1 MLHNNHPIWDQD
13 FIKTYPEYTI
23 IFILFQEK
31 DPVAKNNPDLH
42 FNRSVVST
50 KKLLLRILFQ
60 IYSGYYYVH
69 VCSGGSRSTP
79 RKPPTCHKSLT
90 NFITEQNVNKYIVE
104 SCLNGILIKTS
115 Y

>member
-13 FIKTYPEYTI
+13 LIKTYPEYTI

-69 VCSGGSRSTP
+69 VC
-79 RKPPTCHKSLT
+79 
-90 NFITEQNVNKYIVE
+90 NFNFL
-104 SCLNGILIKTS
+104 CLINLL
-115 Y
+115 YFHVCNFNF